1 MSALFSTNKAA
12 FMDSI
17 FYPDLQVEEGQVT
30 FLTGKSGSGKSTLLK
45 LFNGVVSPSR
55 GEVLYRGQN
64 IERLDT
70 VSLRRRALLC
80 GQSPYLFDKSIAEN
94 FAAFHAY
101 RDEKPPDEEAMR
113 AFLALCRADLPLDSG
128 CARLSGGERQRVF
141 IAICLSLR
149 PEALMLDEP
158 TSALDTEN
166 AVGMLEN
173 IVDYCKRQQITLI
186 VVSHDS
192 ALTARFAQ
200 RRICLDSED
209 GVCGK
214 S

>member
-1 MSALFSTNKAA
+1 MSVLFSTNKAA

-30 FLTGKSGSGKSTLLK
+30 FLTGKSGSGKSTLFK

-64 IERLDT
+64 IESLDT
-70 VSLRRRALLC
+70 LALRRHALLC
-80 GQSPYLFDKSIAEN
+80 GQSPYLFDQSIADN

-101 RDEKPPDEEAMR
+101 RDETPPDEAAMR
-113 AFLALCRADLPLDSG
+113 AFLTLCRADFPLEANCSH
-128 CARLSGGERQRVF
+128 LSGGERQRVF

-158 TSALDTEN
+158 TSALDTQN
-166 AVGMLEN
+166 AAGMLEN
-173 IVDYCKRQQITLI
+173 IVAHCKREHITLI
-186 VVSHDS
+186 VISHDP

-200 RRICLDSED
+200 RRICLHSED
-209 GVCGK
+209 GICVR